1 MEALLMRPIS
11 SIIHKAIACCVLL
24 GFAVGFGAAQ
34 EKPARQAKPSSSL
47 AAGAKIYKRDCAV
60 CHGND
65 GKGNGPPPP
74 SSPFTEPP
82 PDLTTLA
89 KRHAGEF
96 PAAYVKS
103 VLLNGVKVPDH
114 GPAEMPVWG
123 VMFKA
128 ATKSDDAKAAA
139 RIADLTE
146 YIESLQAK

>member
-1 MEALLMRPIS
+1 MSLS
-11 SIIHKAIACCVLL
+11 SSAIRKAIASCALL
-24 GFAVGFGAAQ
+24 GFATSLCAAQ
-34 EKPARQAKPSSSL
+34 EKPAKQAKPSSSL
-47 AAGAKIYKRDCAV
+47 AVGAKIYKRDCAV

-65 GKGNGPPPP
+65 GKGNGPPPA

-89 KRHAGEF
+89 RRHEGEF

-103 VLLNGVKVPDH
+103 VLLNGAKAPDH

-128 ATKSDDAKAAA
+128 ATKSDDAKVAA

-146 YIESLQAK
+146 YIESLQVK